1 MYMSK
6 MVSLIRVEKLAK
18 VGYAYASKVP
28 EGMDLVFL
36 AGSCPLNKD
45 REVNLI
51 NDFTGQAK
59 LCIVN
64 LKEAL
69 SECGASLEDSQAA

>member
-1 MYMSK
+1 MSK
-6 MVSLIRVEKLAK
+6 MVSLIRAEKLAK